1 MSFQAQ
7 TDQAMATAVADMEQT
22 QDDQG
27 RML

>member
-1 MSFQAQ
+1 
-7 TDQAMATAVADMEQT
+7 MATAVADLEQT